1 MPDLRLVAVAALWTL
16 GCERADPPVEAPH
29 LVAPDAPEVE
39 SLRSTTT
46 AQDPPPP
53 KAAPV
58 APDLV
63 GMPGPEKRWF
73 LALDREER
81 HVVRQICRMQVQDP
95 CFGLMP
101 QRKDESETSTL
112 LARARGFDMHGDVE
126 MFCFHANG
134 RRNRCNTPLV
144 VAFDGQP
151 IELLASSGRF
161 AFTPG
166 EPVATDWPTAATP
179 WIALD
184 RDGDGAITSGA
195 ELFGDSTGDAKNG
208 FEALAALDDNRD
220 GVIDRRDAAF
230 AALLLWA
237 DANADRRS
245 SPDELRSLAD
255 VVVSIPLAHE
265 IDARCTRGNCEGER
279 GTVQWRDRT
288 DTRTGAIVDVYLRV
302 RGTR

>member
-1 MPDLRLVAVAALWTL
+1 MPDLRLLAVTALWTL

-29 LVAPDAPEVE
+29 LIAPDAPEVE
-39 SLRSTTT
+39 ALRSTTT

-53 KAAPV
+53 ALS
-58 APDLV
+58 PDLV
-63 GMPGPEKRWF
+63 GVPGRERRWF
-73 LALDREER
+73 LALDREQR

-95 CFGLMP
+95 CFGLIAE
-101 QRKDESETSTL
+101 RTDEPESPTL
-112 LARARGFDMHGDVE
+112 LARARSFDMHGDVE
-126 MFCFHANG
+126 QFCFHANG

-151 IELLASSGRF
+151 IEFTASRARF

-208 FEALAALDDNRD
+208 FEALAAVDDNRD

-237 DANADRRS
+237 DTNGDRAS
-245 SPDELRSLAD
+245 SPDELRPLSD
-255 VVVSIPLAHE
+255 IVTSIPLAHE
-265 IDARCTRGNCEGER
+265 VDVRCTRGNCEGER
-279 GTVQWRDRT
+279 GAAHWRDVSGP
-288 DTRTGAIVDVYLRV
+288 RTGAVVDVYLRV
-302 RGTR
+302 R